1 MTVNIRRLSGLIAAL
16 VFVIGVIVFV
26 NALAM
31 RRAVSERKSF
41 VVSYVVSKN
50 GMPVSFRTHV
60 ARATGE
66 WKDTAY
72 SVGSGNVRTL
82 VGTPEAQYEVG
93 PASVEFLQSTGPM
106 QELQA
111 LDESFR
117 SADYHRSHPEFVRE
131 EYVAG
136 FKTYVHRAVSGD
148 DPESWVESYYAPEFG
163 LTSLKAVRHFSQ
175 SEVSVTEAISVQFR
189 DVAEDEVALPRLPVK
204 FDKAEQLQRD
214 AEASGDV
221 EWANE
226 QSKQIKNAKQK
237 QSAN

>member
-1 MTVNIRRLSGLIAAL
+1 MTVNIRRLSGFIAAL
-16 VFVIGVIVFV
+16 VFAIGIIVFV
-26 NALAM
+26 NALGM
-31 RRAVSERKSF
+31 RRALVERKSF
-41 VVSYVVSKN
+41 VVTYVVSKN
-50 GMPVSFRTHV
+50 GIPASFRTYV
-60 ARATGE
+60 ARTTGD

-72 SVGSGNVRTL
+72 YLGTGNVRIL
-82 VGTPEAQYEVG
+82 VGTPEAEYEVG

-117 SADYHRSHPEFVRE
+117 SAEYHRNHPEFVRE

-136 FKTYVHRAVSGD
+136 FRTYVHRAVSPD

-163 LTSLKAVRHFSQ
+163 LTSLKRVRHLSQ
-175 SEVSVTEAISVQFR
+175 SEMSVTEAISVQFR

-204 FDKAEQLQRD
+204 FDKAGQLQRD

-226 QSKQIKNAKQK
+226 QRK
-237 QSAN
+237 